1 MLDRMVA
8 NVKNEKM
15 FMDKPLA
22 VVVAAVRGKL

>member
-1 MLDRMVA
+1 ML
-8 NVKNEKM
+8 KNEKL